1 MPVGKKE
8 ANTVLFLEVLGG
20 QTQFFMER
28 REDEYIVDVEMKF
41 FVHHVIGIGGW
52 RRAESFSG
60 EKKDGAETF

>member
-1 MPVGKKE
+1 MK
-8 ANTVLFLEVLGG
+8 
-20 QTQFFMER
+20 R

-52 RRAESFSG
+52 RGAESFSG